1 MVGTALRAG
10 HAITDLALPRAQR
23 PKSSAF
29 RSQIVLP
36 LMYGKKLVG
45 IWTVRHSRVEMY
57 RIHDASLLEYIAPQ
71 LALSLSLD
79 KLIQPV
85 VTASGAMT
93 SHVESITATTQQLHA
108 SAQESAETARRL
120 ADTVRNLADTL
131 SRGAESARTAQT
143 IADSTVTEGRVTQQ
157 SGSQML
163 EDARVVRGATEQAR
177 TKLTAAAAV
186 VQQGAD
192 QVSRLREISEAVQK
206 FGQTITELADQT
218 GLLAL
223 NAAVEAARAGCTDA
237 ASRWWRER
245 FASSRTG
252 ARGGGG
258 DGQRRPRHPRDARSR
273 GRPHAAHAQRGALG
287 GGRQRRLGG

>member
-1 MVGTALRAG
+1 MGSAIRAG
-10 HAITDLALPRAQR
+10 HAITDLVLPIAQR
-23 PKSSAF
+23 PTDVTQ
-29 RSQIVLP
+29 RSQIVIP
-36 LMYGKKLVG
+36 LMYGEQLVG

-85 VTASGAMT
+85 VAASADMT

-120 ADTVRNLADTL
+120 AATVRNLAETL
-131 SRGAESARTAQT
+131 SRGAEGARNAQV
-143 IADSTVTEGRVTQQ
+143 IADATVTEGRVTQQ
-157 SGSQML
+157 SGGQML

-177 TKLTAAAAV
+177 AKLTAAAAV

-223 NAAVEAARAGCTDA
+223 NAAVEAARAGSTGA
-237 ASRWWRER
+237 AS
-245 FASSRTG
+245 
-252 ARGGGG
+252 
-258 DGQRRPRHPRDARSR
+258 P
-273 GRPHAAHAQRGALG
+273 
-287 GGRQRRLGG
+287 